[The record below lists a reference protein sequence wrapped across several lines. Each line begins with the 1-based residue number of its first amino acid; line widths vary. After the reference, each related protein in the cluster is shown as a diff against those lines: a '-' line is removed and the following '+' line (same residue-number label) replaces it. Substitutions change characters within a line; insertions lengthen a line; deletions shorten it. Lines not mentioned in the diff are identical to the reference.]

1 VIDRYTT
8 RATDGQRAVGADG
21 CRGGWVVVTLDG
33 GRVHEVEVVAAL
45 GPALEVRR
53 PRAVGIDMPIGLT
66 DGPVRA
72 ADRAA
77 RAQLGRR
84 ASSVFS
90 APPRAVIDAYVA
102 GEVTTHAAATAL
114 AVATTGRGMSI
125 QAWGLVPKVA
135 EVDALIAGGSEAA
148 EVHPEVAFA
157 VLAGRPL
164 PRKTSWAGLERR
176 RELLRAHGIDL
187 PVTFAGAD
195 RCAPDDVLDAAVCAY
210 VAGGLAAADGS
221 IRTLPEPA
229 TEHDRGRPIVVTI
242 RRPPGRLG
250 EVG

>member
-1 VIDRYTT
+1 VTVRPPDAPRVI
-8 RATDGQRAVGADG
+8 GVDG
-21 CRGGWVVVTLDG
+21 CRHGWVVVTLVG
-33 GRVHEVEVVAAL
+33 GHVDTVEVVGEL
-45 GPALEVRR
+45 GPALGTSR
-53 PRAVGIDMPIGLT
+53 PDAVGIDIPIGLSDAPT
-66 DGPVRA
+66 RG

-77 RAQLGRR
+77 RSLLGRR

-90 APPRAVIDAYVA
+90 APLRTVVDAFVA

-114 AVATTGRGMSI
+114 AVATTGKGMSI

-135 EVDALIAGGSEAA
+135 EVDALVVDGADAA

-157 VLAGRPL
+157 TLAGEPL

-176 RELLRAHGIDL
+176 RQLLHALGIVV
-187 PVTFAGAD
+187 PAAFAGAD

-210 VAGGLAAADGS
+210 VADGLARSDGT
-221 IRTLPEPA
+221 IVTLPA
-229 TEHDRGRPIVVTI
+229 RTTEHDRGRPIVITA
-242 RRPPGRLG
+242 RRPPGRRS